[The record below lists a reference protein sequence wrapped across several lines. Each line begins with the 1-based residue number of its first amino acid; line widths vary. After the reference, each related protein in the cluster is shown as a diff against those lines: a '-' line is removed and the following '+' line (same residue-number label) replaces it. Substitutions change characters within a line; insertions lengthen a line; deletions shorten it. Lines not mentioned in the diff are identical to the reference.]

1 MLTLTIKIT
10 FFITVVQ
17 SSVYKIMKLTKRQL
31 YLILHELKPHRNQY
45 PDLNA
50 SLQVVAETLNINP
63 DDKLHNE
70 LKKTIKIIYK
80 ILQK

>member
-31 YLILHELKPHRNQY
+31 YLILHELKPHRNHY
-45 PDLNA
+45 PDLKQA
-50 SLQVVAETLNINP
+50 AISYL
-63 DDKLHNE
+63 
-70 LKKTIKIIYK
+70 
-80 ILQK
+80 